1 MTRSFQTIL
10 FTFIAFVLGL
20 FICLSAQAEPMG
32 KPGAAAGAFWAC
44 KDVETVA
51 EIASSKDAPAYS
63 MKVSMYE
70 QMGRCVVFP
79 KMLALILKEFQ
90 FPIKGGFGEG
100 EIWSVQMLNDQKA
113 FIAIQANPKYRRG
126 A

>member
-1 MTRSFQTIL
+1 MTRSFQTVLFSFMAFIL
-10 FTFIAFVLGL
+10 GI
-20 FICLSAQAEPMG
+20 FICLGAQAQVAE
-32 KPGAAAGAFWAC
+32 PGAAAAVFWAC

-51 EIASSKDAPAYS
+51 EIVSSKDKAGYS
-63 MKVSMYE
+63 MKVLLFE
-70 QMGRCVVFP
+70 RMGRCVVFP
-79 KMLALILKEFQ
+79 KMFTLVLKEFQ

>member
-1 MTRSFQTIL
+1 MTRSFQTVL
-10 FTFIAFVLGL
+10 FSFIAFILGI
-20 FICLSAQAEPMG
+20 FICLGAQAQVAQ
-32 KPGAAAGAFWAC
+32 PGAAAAAFWAC

-79 KMLALILKEFQ
+79 KMMALILKEFQ

-100 EIWSVQMLNDQKA
+100 EIWSVEMLNNQSA

>member
-1 MTRSFQTIL
+1 MTRSFQTVL
-10 FTFIAFVLGL
+10 FSFIAFILGIL
-20 FICLSAQAEPMG
+20 ICLEAQAQVAQ
-32 KPGAAAGAFWAC
+32 PGAAAAVFWAC

-51 EIASSKDAPAYS
+51 EIASSKDATAYS

-70 QMGRCVVFP
+70 QMGNCVVFP
-79 KMLALILKEFQ
+79 KMMALILKEFQ

>member
-1 MTRSFQTIL
+1 MTRSFQTVL
-10 FTFIAFVLGL
+10 FSFIAFILGI
-20 FICLSAQAEPMG
+20 FICLGAQAQVAQ
-32 KPGAAAGAFWAC
+32 PGAAAAVFWAC

-51 EIASSKDAPAYS
+51 EIVSSKDRAGYA
-63 MKVSMYE
+63 MKVSMFE
-70 QMGRCVVFP
+70 RMGVCIVFP
-79 KMLALILKEFQ
+79 EMAALILKEFQ

>member
-1 MTRSFQTIL
+1 MTRSFQTVL
-10 FTFIAFVLGL
+10 FSFIAFILGI
-20 FICLSAQAEPMG
+20 FICLGAQAQVAQ
-32 KPGAAAGAFWAC
+32 PGAAAAVFWAC

-51 EIASSKDAPAYS
+51 EIVSSKDKAGYS
-63 MKVSMYE
+63 MKVLLFE
-70 QMGRCVVFP
+70 RMGVCIVFP
-79 KMLALILKEFQ
+79 EMAALILKEFQ

>member
-1 MTRSFQTIL
+1 V
-10 FTFIAFVLGL
+10 AH
-20 FICLSAQAEPMG
+20 
-32 KPGAAAGAFWAC
+32 PGAAAAVFWAC

-51 EIASSKDAPAYS
+51 EIVSSKDRAGYA
-63 MKVSMYE
+63 MKVSMFE
-70 QMGRCVVFP
+70 RMGVCIVFP
-79 KMLALILKEFQ
+79 EMAALILKEFQ